1 MLTMENIVVFVLA
14 LVLNALGSVLLKQGA
29 SRRWAQ
35 RQDRGKLAGTL
46 HMLLSRR
53 VILGLLLQVG
63 AVLGWLAFVS
73 RTALSLAFPLS
84 SISNVT
90 ILLASHYLLREQVS
104 PRRWG
109 GVALILGGIA
119 LIVRA

>member
-1 MLTMENIVVFVLA
+1 MLTMENIFVFVLA
-14 LVLNALGSVLLKQGA
+14 LALNALGSVLLKQGA

-35 RQDRGKLAGTL
+35 RQDRGRLAGTL

-53 VILGLLLQVG
+53 VICGLLLQT
-63 AVLGWLAFVS
+63 AAMFGWLAFVS
-73 RTALSLAFPLS
+73 RAALSLAFPLS

-90 ILLASHYLLREQVS
+90 ILLASHYLLRERVS

-109 GVALILGGIA
+109 GVVLILGGIA
-119 LIVRA
+119 LIVRS